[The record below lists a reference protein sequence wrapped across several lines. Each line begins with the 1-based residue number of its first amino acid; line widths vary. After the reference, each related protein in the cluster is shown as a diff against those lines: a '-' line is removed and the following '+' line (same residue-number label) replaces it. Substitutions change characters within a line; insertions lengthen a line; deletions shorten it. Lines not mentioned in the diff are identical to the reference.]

1 MEREGARVGFTHPT
15 GQKVVL
21 DACVL
26 YPTVLREMLLGCAAE
41 GLYRPLWSERILE
54 EWARAAARLNPAQEA
69 IARGEVAA
77 ARARFPDAAVAP
89 VPGVERR
96 LWLPDPDDVHVLAT
110 AVAGSAEAIVTMN
123 AADFPRGLLAEEGIV
138 RVDPDHFLL
147 GLWERERE
155 AVGRVADAVA
165 AEATRLA
172 GEVWSPRRLMKR
184 ARLWRL
190 AKVLPG

>member
-1 MEREGARVGFTHPT
+1 MGGSLVRVGFTHST
-15 GQKVVL
+15 GTKAVL

-54 EWARAAARLNPAQEA
+54 EWARATARLNPAQEA

-77 ARARFPDAAVAP
+77 ARARFPAATVAQA
-89 VPGVERR
+89 PGVERR

-123 AADFPRGLLAEEGIV
+123 AADFPRGILAEEGIV

-172 GEVWSPRRLMKR
+172 GEVWSPRQLMKR